1 MHFCTHCT
9 TLTLTSHT
17 TSLHTTNYVCCSLFV
32 HTAYGNAANAWTF
45 SYFNRLVLTS
55 VTTPTSSVS
64 AAAAVGS
71 AAGGTPV
78 VLKGVG
84 FSPTLVRN
92 VVTFGSSS
100 ASMAVVV
107 QANYTHLVVLV
118 SDLHSTPSFTN
129 IHINHLQKHSY
140 ILLCT
145 TQLINTHHHH
155 PFSTHP
161 TYASFPGHLPGPVR
175 LQSPPSSTTVST
187 TLTVD
192 VRVSVLDAMLRNV
205 VDKYTLPLAF
215 QYSAALTPVLSYV
228 SPSLVLSGST
238 LLIEGSKLGASGT
251 VGNAVTVGLVPCAV
265 NPPSLI
271 TPSLITP
278 SHNAPF
284 HTTPLLHPKPS
295 LTLII
300 CL

>member
-1 MHFCTHCT
+1 M
-9 TLTLTSHT
+9 
-17 TSLHTTNYVCCSLFV
+17 
-32 HTAYGNAANAWTF
+32 
-45 SYFNRLVLTS
+45 
-55 VTTPTSSVS
+55 
-64 AAAAVGS
+64 
-71 AAGGTPV
+71 
-78 VLKGVG
+78 
-84 FSPTLVRN
+84 
-92 VVTFGSSS
+92 
-100 ASMAVVV
+100 
-107 QANYTHLVVLV
+107 
-118 SDLHSTPSFTN
+118 
-129 IHINHLQKHSY
+129 
-140 ILLCT
+140 
-145 TQLINTHHHH
+145 
-155 PFSTHP
+155 
-161 TYASFPGHLPGPVR
+161 
-175 LQSPPSSTTVST
+175 ST

>member
-1 MHFCTHCT
+1 MYFCTHCIT
-9 TLTLTSHT
+9 PPLTSHT

-118 SDLHSTPSFTN
+118 SDLQSTAPSNN
-129 IHINHLQKHSY
+129 IHINHLQNYAFILSYAPQNLSKHTIS
-140 ILLCT
+140 IPSQHTLPMPL
-145 TQLINTHHHH
+145 
-155 PFSTHP
+155 
-161 TYASFPGHLPGPVR
+161 FPIPC
-175 LQSPPSSTTVST
+175 
-187 TLTVD
+187 
-192 VRVSVLDAMLRNV
+192 SVLFACSRP
-205 VDKYTLPLAF
+205 LP
-215 QYSAALTPVLSYV
+215 
-228 SPSLVLSGST
+228 
-238 LLIEGSKLGASGT
+238 
-251 VGNAVTVGLVPCAV
+251 
-265 NPPSLI
+265 
-271 TPSLITP
+271 
-278 SHNAPF
+278 
-284 HTTPLLHPKPS
+284 PLP
-295 LTLII
+295 
-300 CL
+300 